1 MLAVSEV
8 AAQEE
13 CRDDADQ
20 LPYNDSEMSRTDL
33 DSHANMPVLGRNSFI
48 LSDTGKTAEVSPFSP
63 DYEPME
69 IKIVDGA
76 IAYDCP
82 YTGKLYILV
91 IRNALY
97 VPSMNDNLIPPFIL
111 REKGIYVNDT
121 AKIHQD
127 DPTISTHAIEFPGF
141 DLRIPLQLWGT
152 FSYFQ
157 SRRPTL
163 VELEESEETFS
174 DDTRP
179 IQPS

>member
-48 LSDTGKTAEVSPFSP
+48 LSDAGKTAEVSPFSP

-76 IAYDCP
+76 IAYDC
-82 YTGKLYILV
+82 
-91 IRNALY
+91 
-97 VPSMNDNLIPPFIL
+97 
-111 REKGIYVNDT
+111 
-121 AKIHQD
+121 
-127 DPTISTHAIEFPGF
+127 
-141 DLRIPLQLWGT
+141 
-152 FSYFQ
+152 
-157 SRRPTL
+157 
-163 VELEESEETFS
+163 
-174 DDTRP
+174 
-179 IQPS
+179 